1 MLNVKSAVFLPTS
14 SGHPAVPAL
23 QLIGGVGGCV
33 CGENVDGTQPSD
45 VNGLG
50 LLTREAR
57 EWLGGGW
64 NSCNNRWI
72 RAGER
77 MGSRREKGRGETPA
91 VTTEAQEH
99 RLQRETPI
107 FNVHE
112 GKEGGSPLLRWTPS
126 KCANLGLLCLLHQH
140 AFFWI

>member
-1 MLNVKSAVFLPTS
+1 MFFWVRVEMLNVKSAVSLPTS

-57 EWLGGGW
+57 EWLEEGGGV
-64 NSCNNRWI
+64 
-72 RAGER
+72 
-77 MGSRREKGRGETPA
+77 K
-91 VTTEAQEH
+91 Q
-99 RLQRETPI
+99 LQQ
-107 FNVHE
+107 
-112 GKEGGSPLLRWTPS
+112 PL
-126 KCANLGLLCLLHQH
+126 N
-140 AFFWI
+140 